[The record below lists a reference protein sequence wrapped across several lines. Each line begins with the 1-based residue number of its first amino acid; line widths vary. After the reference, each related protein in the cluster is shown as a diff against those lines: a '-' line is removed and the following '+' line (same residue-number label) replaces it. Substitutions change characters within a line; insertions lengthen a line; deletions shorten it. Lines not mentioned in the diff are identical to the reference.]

1 MNSAELAGVAY
12 FGFIA
17 FVVAVLLV
25 LIQGAFLSLE
35 SRFARW
41 TLPAVPVLLCLGIAL
56 SSLLSGRNLRFASFD
71 IRSIEGDGGGS
82 GGGHVTRAL
91 TALVLAICFAK
102 ILSYLTDSRA
112 RRAAPAGGR
121 GLFFA
126 LLAFFA
132 ATHLL
137 AASFSAHPAFV
148 HNSYYPIV
156 VFTALFMA
164 RADGLE
170 PCLHALKVALL
181 GLMLGSLAAAVLLP
195 TLAIQPD
202 YPGWIPGFTIR
213 LWGLGSN
220 ANSIGPLAL
229 LLGLLTYHRPFR
241 RAWLNGLT
249 GLAVLAVFV
258 LAQSKTVWASGLVCM
273 AVLALYGRGRDAQ
286 GRFKPGFVLSLL
298 TLALILLAALAALD
312 VGRLVGKLAASKAG
326 GEIATLTGRTAIWAE
341 AWRLWLDNFWF
352 GYGPEAWGPVHRFR
366 IGMPFAFHAHNQ
378 LLQSL
383 SVAGLFGGLTL
394 LGYLACLL
402 VGSWRAAVQ
411 TRGVSLAV
419 AVAVLARVMSEAPL
433 QLEGLFIGETLIH
446 LAWFAIVL
454 LPFGRHRVIGKGNV
468 SAVSAVES
476 PPYGSRGLR
485 S

>member
-41 TLPAVPVLLCLGIAL
+41 TLPAVPVLLCLGIAM
-56 SSLLSGRNLRFASFD
+56 SSLLSGRNLRFASVD
-71 IRSIEGDGGGS
+71 IGSIEREGV

-102 ILSYLTDSRA
+102 MLSVLMALRG
-112 RRAAPAGGR
+112 RRGQSHGGQ
-121 GLFFA
+121 GLFTA

-132 ATHLL
+132 ATHVF
-137 AASFSAHPAFV
+137 AAALGAHPKFV

-156 VFTALFMA
+156 VFIAVFMA
-164 RADGLE
+164 RAEGGTAYLD
-170 PCLHALKVALL
+170 ALKCALM
-181 GLMLGSLAAAVLLP
+181 GLMLGSLAAAVLMP
-195 TLAIQPD
+195 SLAVQPD

-229 LLGLLTYHRPFR
+229 LLGLLTYHRPFQR
-241 RAWLNGLT
+241 GWLNILAA
-249 GLAVLAVFV
+249 LAVLAVFV
-258 LAQSKTVWASGLVCM
+258 LAQSKTVWASGLVCV
-273 AVLALYGRGRDAQ
+273 AVLMLYGRARDAH
-286 GRFKPGFVLSLL
+286 GRVKPGFVLGL
-298 TLALILLAALAALD
+298 LALALFALGALTVLD
-312 VGRLVGKLAASKAG
+312 LGRISANIAASKVG

-341 AWRLWLDNFWF
+341 AWRIWLDNFWF
-352 GYGPEAWGPVHRFR
+352 GYGPEAWGPMHRFR

-383 SVAGLFGGLTL
+383 SVAGLFGGLACL
-394 LGYLACLL
+394 AYLGCLL
-402 VGSWRAAVQ
+402 VGSWRAASH
-411 TRGVSLAV
+411 TRGVSLAL
-419 AVAVLARVMSEAPL
+419 AAAILARCVSEAPL
-433 QLEGLFIGETLIH
+433 EIEGLFIGETLIH
-446 LAWFAIVL
+446 LAWFAMVL
-454 LPFGRHRVIGKGNV
+454 LPYERRPQAGKDVFAAAAGTT
-468 SAVSAVES
+468 A
-476 PPYGSRGLR
+476 PRGM
-485 S
+485 